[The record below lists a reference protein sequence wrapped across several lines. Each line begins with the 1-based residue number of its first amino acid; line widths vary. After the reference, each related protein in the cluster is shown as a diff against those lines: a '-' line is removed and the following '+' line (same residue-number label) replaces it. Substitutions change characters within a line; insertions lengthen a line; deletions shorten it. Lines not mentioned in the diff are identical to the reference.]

1 MRKLAILCVAV
12 LALPALA
19 SVYTDATNDIAAN
32 IGSFPNLDI
41 AGVEITNDLTNI
53 NFQFTIVG
61 DVLATDWGKYMVIL
75 DSIPGGDTAG
85 NGWARPIGMASG
97 ADYWIGSWIDSG
109 GGAELRRWD
118 GSGWVL
124 DSATY
129 SPPSA
134 IQVPVRTQ
142 YTVTLTTTLA
152 SLGLAPGDVFQ
163 FDAFSSGGGGS
174 DGAVDAVNNPNPQ
187 INWWSDYSLATPQS
201 YTVTPEPAALALLA
215 LGLLI
220 RRR

>member
-19 SVYTDATNDIAAN
+19 DVYTDATNDIAPN

-41 AGVEITNDLTNI
+41 ASLEITNDLTNI
-53 NFQFTIVG
+53 SFTFTIVG
-61 DVLATDWGKYMVIL
+61 DIQATNWGKYMVIL
-75 DSIPGGDTAG
+75 DSIPGGDPAG

-97 ADYWIGSWIDSG
+97 ADYWIGSWADGG
-109 GGAELRRWD
+109 GGAETYHWD
-118 GSGWVL
+118 GAAWIR
-124 DSATY
+124 DNATWA
-129 SPPSA
+129 PPSA
-134 IQVPVRTQ
+134 IGIPVITQ
-142 YTVTLTTTLA
+142 YTTTLTTTLA
-152 SLGLAPGDVFQ
+152 SLGLAPGMTFQ

-187 INWWSDYSLATPQS
+187 INWWSDYSLATGRA

-215 LGLLI
+215 LGLVL